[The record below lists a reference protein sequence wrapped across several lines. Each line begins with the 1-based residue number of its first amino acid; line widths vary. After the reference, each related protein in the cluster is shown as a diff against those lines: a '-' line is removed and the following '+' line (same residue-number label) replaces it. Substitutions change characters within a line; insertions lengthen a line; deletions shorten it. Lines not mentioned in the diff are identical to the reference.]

1 MFILQAADSFT
12 MIHYLEYYSTHT
24 SGHCGGGAVCLH
36 HRRRA
41 ALPHHAARLLPLYLH
56 FAQAATTIYILAS
69 APLSGAAVG
78 AARALPKRIAVTN

>member
-24 SGHCGGGAVCLH
+24 SGHCGGAA
-36 HRRRA
+36 A

-56 FAQAATTIYILAS
+56 FAQAATTIYWLAHHS
-69 APLSGAAVG
+69 AAPPARRARTTEVYCSDELTNTAAC
-78 AARALPKRIAVTN
+78 A